1 MDRRQQLINRVTQS
15 FETNFGQ
22 SPELTVAAP
31 GRVNL
36 IGEHTDYNDGFVL
49 PCAIDHETVVA
60 ISPMQGER
68 VDVIACD
75 YDGHDRLDINGA
87 FEHQDDE
94 WKNHVRGVA
103 ASFNARDLRLG
114 GAQISI
120 GGNIPQGAGLS
131 SSASVSVALGKAL
144 ATINQLDQIDE
155 TQIALIAQQSE
166 NDFVGCACGIM
177 DQLASAR
184 SIKGHAMLLD
194 CRSLITEPVAIP
206 AALNLMIIHSGVKR
220 GLVDSAYNERR
231 QQCEKVARHFGVKAL
246 RDLDMQKLD
255 DGRRGLDELSF
266 RRARHVVTENQR
278 VLDMAEAF
286 KVENINAISKLM
298 SDSHQ
303 SMRDDFE
310 ITVPPIDHLVELVEN
325 VIGNC
330 GGVRMTGG
338 GFGGCVVALVPNNQ
352 VEVVK
357 STVTSDYATPEGLPA
372 TIYECGPASGVAIVQ
387 KN

>member
-1 MDRRQQLINRVTQS
+1 MDRRQQLINRVVQS
-15 FETNFGQ
+15 FETGFGQ
-22 SPELTVAAP
+22 SPQLIISAP

-49 PCAIDHETVVA
+49 PCAIDHETIVA
-60 ISPMQGER
+60 ISPTQGDQVE
-68 VDVIACD
+68 VIACD
-75 YDGHDRLDINGA
+75 YDQHDRFGINSD
-87 FEHQDDE
+87 FEYQTDE

-103 ASFNARDLRLG
+103 ASFKARGLKIA
-114 GAQISI
+114 GARIAI

-131 SSASVSVALGKAL
+131 SSASISVALGKAI
-144 ATINQLDQIDE
+144 AAINGFDDIDE

-184 SIKGHAMLLD
+184 SVADHAMLLD
-194 CRSLITEPVAIP
+194 CRSLDFEPIAIP
-206 AALNLMIIHSGVKR
+206 QELSLLIIHSGVKR

-231 QQCEKVARHFGVKAL
+231 EQCEKAARHFGISAL
-246 RDLDMQKLD
+246 RDLDERRLKDGKGDLD
-255 DGRRGLDELSF
+255 DVTY

-278 VLDMAEAF
+278 VLDAARAFRVGDIMALS
-286 KVENINAISKLM
+286 NLM
-298 SDSHQ
+298 AASHQ

-310 ITVPPIDHLVELVEN
+310 ITVPPIDRLVELIAN
-325 VIGNC
+325 VIGKS

-338 GFGGCVVALVPNNQ
+338 GFGGCVVTLVPHEK
-352 VEVVK
+352 VEAVETAVA
-357 STVTSDYATPEGLPA
+357 TEYVTPDGTPAIIYRCKPA
-372 TIYECGPASGVAIVQ
+372 NGVAIV